1 MGDYAEDL
9 MQMSRR
15 SGRPGRSFLRDMPG
29 QEICPKCGGHKLTAT
44 RNHTICD
51 VSNERHILNGSRTEE
66 NRTMIMNEYDV
77 DEILDITRQRFPQ
90 FEPYA
95 QFLYDW
101 KETINNNSD
110 GWAYWKA
117 GRGAA
122 DKLSGLLNQVKM
134 SMFGRGELPT
144 EEQLRKSLSPI
155 RAAATRHG
163 LPAPE
168 LQDASSAPSMR

>member
-1 MGDYAEDL
+1 
-9 MQMSRR
+9 
-15 SGRPGRSFLRDMPG
+15 
-29 QEICPKCGGHKLTAT
+29 
-44 RNHTICD
+44 
-51 VSNERHILNGSRTEE
+51 
-66 NRTMIMNEYDV
+66 MIMNEYDV
-77 DEILDITRQRFPQ
+77 DEILDITRQRFPE

-110 GWAYWKA
+110 GWAYWKS

-122 DKLSGLLNQVKM
+122 DKLANLLNGVKL
-134 SMFGRGELPT
+134 SQFGRGEIPT
-144 EEQLRKSLSPI
+144 EDQLRKSLAPI

-168 LQDASSAPSMR
+168 LQESSSTPSMR

>member
-1 MGDYAEDL
+1 M
-9 MQMSRR
+9 
-15 SGRPGRSFLRDMPG
+15 F
-29 QEICPKCGGHKLTAT
+29 
-44 RNHTICD
+44 
-51 VSNERHILNGSRTEE
+51 
-66 NRTMIMNEYDV
+66 MNEYEV
-77 DEILDITRQRFPQ
+77 DEILDLTQRQFPQ

-122 DKLSGLLNQVKM
+122 DKLVALLNDVKM
-134 SMFGRGELPT
+134 STFGRAKLPT
-144 EEQLRKSLSPI
+144 EAQLKKALTPI
-155 RAAATRHG
+155 RSAATRHG

-168 LQDASSAPSMR
+168 LQEASTAPSMR